1 MNDTNNN
8 SGTDNSLAGGTGP
21 RFKAHS
27 GTSGASAGTARSG
40 DSTYQGGD
48 YLTEDEWRARRRPVR
63 IEEIVDRLMAKVSG
77 GRGAPAALLGARWNE
92 VVGDSFTDKT
102 RPGSCESGR
111 LVILVVDGA
120 TASKMRFATPQI
132 MQKAREIAG
141 DGKVSSIAFRVSPH
155 LRL

>member
-1 MNDTNNN
+1 MND
-8 SGTDNSLAGGTGP
+8 SKDSAAADNPLAGGGP

-27 GTSGASAGTARSG
+27 RTEGEAAAAPRSR
-40 DSTYQGGD
+40 DSTYQGGE
-48 YLTEDEWRARRRPVR
+48 YLSEDEWRARRRPER
-63 IEEIVDRLMAKVSG
+63 IEEIVDRLMTKVSG

-92 VVGDSFTDKT
+92 VVGAGFAEKT
-102 RPGSCESGR
+102 LPGSCESGR

-141 DGKVSSIAFRVSPH
+141 EGKVSSIAFRVSPY